1 MPLEFALRPRFNLE
15 RPVPRR
21 RAVRRRWLR
30 FALPVAAYW
39 LAIAGVTHAFL
50 RSTAGER
57 VNDDT
62 GVTEPSGAVEASAE
76 VEETPSHVPPAP
88 ASDPGPALTAPAP
101 PEPAFEP
108 ATLPVA
114 TSEDVPAPK
123 LAEAPAPRVTEH
135 ARVTPRAPLL
145 PPKEPLTVAQSEP
158 HVAHPVT
165 PPPPLEE
172 PPAPRTEIHAP
183 AATNDSPRDDARAGA
198 MPSCESAA
206 AASNE
211 TMDLRG
217 ARGGPDL
224 TRDAFAAVLEN
235 GAYLNRCEIPAR
247 TALEICAA
255 VQDGKVVGVTVASE
269 PRSPSINACVRRV
282 VAGLRFPSNSRLDIT
297 RTHFASA
304 R

>member
-57 VNDDT
+57 VSDDT
-62 GVTEPSGAVEASAE
+62 GVTEPSATVEAIAE
-76 VEETPSHVPPAP
+76 NEEAPSDVPPAP
-88 ASDPGPALTAPAP
+88 ASEPNAALTLPPP

-108 ATLPVA
+108 ATLPVS

-123 LAEAPAPRVTEH
+123 LTEAPAPRVTEP
-135 ARVTPRAPLL
+135 ARVAPRAPVLA
-145 PPKEPLTVAQSEP
+145 PKEPLAVARTEP
-158 HVAHPVT
+158 RVPRPLT

-183 AATNDSPRDDARAGA
+183 PATGDSPRDDARAGA
-198 MPSCESAA
+198 LPSCESAA

-224 TRDAFAAVLEN
+224 TRDAFASVLEN

-282 VAGLRFPSNSRLDIT
+282 VAGLRFPQNSRLDIT
-297 RTHFASA
+297 RTHFAAA